1 MRGLGLIACFG
12 LTACSNAATNI
23 AEDSIVSMTLCADGY
38 LHAFPSLE
46 PRLAALSWQ
55 SRSPLSVTPIHLRH
69 LPQTDTDLERAEFW
83 KSATRITSAGGTGDI
98 DLKWG
103 EDFGSVW
110 ENLETLSNALNAPNP
125 TKALQVRLERLR
137 KPTTSPKIL
146 YLNRSGATA
155 GPGTFV
161 DAVIQIAGGENIVQT
176 SGWQSLDTERLIQ
189 FNPDI
194 ILTSFSNSS
203 YSSIND
209 RSNQHA
215 ALSAKISSVP
225 QFEIPGQFWPCA
237 GPGLVDA
244 AEHLSKAMTSL

>member
-1 MRGLGLIACFG
+1 MREFGLIACFG
-12 LTACSNAATNI
+12 LTACSNAATKI
-23 AEDSIVSMTLCADGY
+23 ADDSIVSMTLCADGY
-38 LHAFPSLE
+38 LHTFPSLE

-55 SRSPLSVTPIHLRH
+55 SRSALSVTPIHLRH
-69 LPQTDTDLERAEFW
+69 LPQTDTDLERAQFW
-83 KSATRITSAGGTGDI
+83 NGATRISSAGGTGDI

-103 EDFGSVW
+103 EDFESVW
-110 ENLETLSNALNAPNP
+110 ENLKTLSNALNEPNP
-125 TKALQVRLERLR
+125 STDLQLRLAALS
-137 KPTTSPKIL
+137 KPTTPPKIL

-161 DAVIQIAGGENIVQT
+161 DAVIQSAGGENIVQT
-176 SGWQSLDTERLIQ
+176 AGWQSPDTERLMQ

-203 YSSIND
+203 YSSVND
-209 RSNQHA
+209 RSNRHA

-225 QFEIPGQFWPCA
+225 QIEIPGQFWPCA